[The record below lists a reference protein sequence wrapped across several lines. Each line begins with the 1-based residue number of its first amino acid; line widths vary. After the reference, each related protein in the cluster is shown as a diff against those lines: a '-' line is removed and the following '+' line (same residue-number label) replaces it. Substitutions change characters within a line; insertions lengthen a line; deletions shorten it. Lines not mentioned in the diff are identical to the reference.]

1 MKPIIYM
8 LTMIFALTAASNEAY
23 GFAGMAGGGAKTAA
37 AAGAGAGQSRK
48 ALIAQ
53 KKWHKVKQR
62 LDKLQRKA
70 GEVWD
75 DGKFRIGVILLG
87 AALILALVSI
97 IISLGGLTDLIAGML
112 ALGGIVL
119 IIWGLVTAY

>member
-8 LTMIFALTAASNEAY
+8 LTLIIALTAASNVAY
-23 GFAGMAGGGAKTAA
+23 GFAGMTACGAEA
-37 AAGAGAGQSRK
+37 AAGADAGQSRRVLK
-48 ALIAQ
+48 AQ
-53 KKWHKVKQR
+53 KKWQKLKQR
-62 LDKLQRKA
+62 LEKLPRKL

-97 IISLGGLTDLIAGML
+97 IISLGGLVDLIAGVL

-119 IIWGLVTAY
+119 IIWGLVTAYG

>member
-1 MKPIIYM
+1 MKPFIYG
-8 LTMIFALTAASNEAY
+8 LTLIFALTVASNEVY
-23 GFAGMAGGGAKTAA
+23 GFGGMAGRGAETA
-37 AAGAGAGQSRK
+37 AAGADAGQSRK
-48 ALIAQ
+48 VLKSQ

-62 LDKLQRKA
+62 LEKLPRKGA
-70 GEVWD
+70 EVWD

-97 IISLGGLTDLIAGML
+97 IISLGGLIDLIAGML

-119 IIWGLVTAY
+119 IIWSLVTAYG